1 MRRQAKNREN
11 ILAEDISDLKKKKKL
26 LTKINK
32 EHKTQQEKKYQKM
45 S

>member
-11 ILAEDISDLKKKKKL
+11 ILAEDISDLKKKKL

>member
-11 ILAEDISDLKKKKKL
+11 ILAEDISDLKKKL

-32 EHKTQQEKKYQKM
+32 EHKTQQEKNIRK
-45 S
+45 